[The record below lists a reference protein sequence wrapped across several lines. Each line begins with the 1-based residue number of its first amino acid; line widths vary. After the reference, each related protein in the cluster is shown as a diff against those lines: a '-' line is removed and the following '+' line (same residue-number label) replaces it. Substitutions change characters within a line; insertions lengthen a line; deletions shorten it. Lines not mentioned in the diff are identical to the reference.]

1 MRRLKKYDTGTAT
14 HYITRRQALNKL
26 QLSLNDFRRLCIIKG
41 IYPREPKNRR
51 KAQRGASDI
60 KILYHAKDI
69 RFLLHEPIVW
79 TLRKYK
85 IFNRQTGRDRAL
97 RDFRKMKKRL
107 DRYPELKIDHIVKER
122 YPTFIDAVKDLDDC
136 LTLLFLFSTFP
147 SLKYVPRSQSNLC
160 RRLTVEFMHAVIASK
175 ALQKVFISIK
185 GYYFQANIKGQLVT
199 WIIPHYYPFKEQPKE
214 EVDFK
219 VMSIFVEFYSIML
232 GFVNFRLYHGLNL
245 HYPPQIPTAIAE
257 ISEESAQ
264 NENLFISERIAA
276 LNLDILKTAA
286 ASDGDGNDENV
297 LDMDLLSSTSA
308 QSDKVDKMRAQAL
321 EEKTLKSL
329 FQGLKFFINREVPRE
344 PLVFIIRCFGGT
356 VSWDKVLFP
365 GATFDETDESI
376 THQIADRPNMDRQ
389 FISRD
394 YIQPQWVFDSV
405 NRRTLLPTNQY
416 FLGVE
421 LPPHLSP
428 FTSDEQGNVYVP
440 PEEKALKD
448 PELPEED
455 KISEI
460 SESESD
466 EDEDMAASEEEKP
479 QGPKGKRKKLKNKN
493 EQNKSEKSIDAQ
505 LERAY
510 WQERQE
516 AEAEDEE
523 EDPKSAKEKK
533 KEELKQKMMVKTGE
547 IHKED
552 ANLAKTQEIQE
563 QRLHARMVKPR
574 HRNLFRKLLRDKLGK
589 NKERRILENKRRR
602 IDTEKKQ
609 QQKKKR
615 KVEN

>member
-14 HYITRRQALNKL
+14 HYVTRRQALNKL

-85 IFNRQTGRDRAL
+85 IFNRQADRDRAL
-97 RDFRKMKKRL
+97 KDFQKLRRRL

-147 SLKYVPRSQSNLC
+147 SLKFVPRSQSSLC
-160 RRLTVEFMHAVIASK
+160 RRLTVEFMHAIIAAK
-175 ALQKVFISIK
+175 ALRKVFISIK
-185 GYYFQANIKGQLVT
+185 GYYFQASIKGQMVT
-199 WIIPHYYPFKEQPKE
+199 WIIPHYYPFKPQPKE

-245 HYPPQIPTAIAE
+245 HYPPQMPSSVTE
-257 ISEESAQ
+257 LSEESAKS
-264 NENLFISERIAA
+264 EAAFVSERIAA
-276 LNLDILKTAA
+276 LNMDILKTVATEADAA
-286 ASDGDGNDENV
+286 EEDI
-297 LDMDLLSSTSA
+297 DMDLLASTSE
-308 QSDKVDKMRAQAL
+308 QSDKMDKIRAEAI
-321 EEKTLKSL
+321 EEKRLKNL
-329 FQGLKFFINREVPRE
+329 FEGLKFFINREVPRE

-365 GATFDETDESI
+365 GASFDESDESI
-376 THQIADRPNMDRQ
+376 THQIADRPNMGKQ
-389 FISRD
+389 YISRD
-394 YIQPQWVFDSV
+394 YIQPQWIFDCV
-405 NRRTLLPTNQY
+405 NRRTLLPTNLY

-428 FTSDEQGNVYVP
+428 FTAEEADNSYVP
-440 PEEKALKD
+440 PEQKALT
-448 PELPEED
+448 ED
-455 KISEI
+455 QE
-460 SESESD
+460 
-466 EDEDMAASEEEKP
+466 MSEEEKLSDSEEEEEEEESAEEEP
-479 QGPKGKRKKLKNKN
+479 KETKPKGKKLKSRN
-493 EQNKSEKSIDAQ
+493 EQNKSEKSTDAQ
-505 LERAY
+505 LEKAY
-510 WQERQE
+510 WQERKE
-516 AEAEDEE
+516 AEAEDDE
-523 EDPKSAKEKK
+523 EDSGKAKEKR
-533 KEELKQKMMVKTGE
+533 KEELKQKMTVKTGE
-547 IHKED
+547 VHKED
-552 ANLAKTQEIQE
+552 AEQVKKQEIQE

-574 HRNLFRKLLRDKLGK
+574 HRNLFRKLLKDKLTK
-589 NKERRILENKRRR
+589 NKERRILENKRQR

-609 QQKKKR
+609 QKKKR
-615 KVEN
+615 KIAG